1 MRIPGTILA
10 SLFAVSLG
18 LFLPAAA
25 QTGDP
30 PAKDEIIIVA
40 RTQEKTAERIFLSGD
55 VEIRYKDLRLF
66 ADRAELDP
74 VTKDCLAEGNVTIQ
88 LPEES
93 VSAER
98 IVINLETRLGRME
111 KADGMVAPSVFYG
124 AESIDKQELNL
135 YRLSKSWLTSC
146 SQPVPRW
153 KFSASR
159 ANFRKDEYVEM
170 WNAVFRI
177 KKVPLFYLPY
187 MRYPLNKD
195 RATGLLTPRIGWT
208 ENKGFNYEQSFYWV
222 IARNIDA
229 TFNLDYYSARGVG
242 GAVQTRYLFNKGT
255 GGELDV
261 YYFDFKPNPA
271 RNDPDT
277 AYIIRFDHNQPLPFG
292 FNLVAKVDLQS
303 SYDFLREFEDNFQR
317 AIVSNRSSQVY
328 LQKSWSHFNLSA
340 RVSRFETFTTATGGG
355 NSIISKS
362 TPQVSFNMLKV
373 RLLGPAYL
381 SFNSSYK
388 KWEYGWT
395 KDFDN
400 GTQRRSGDLAFSPV
414 LSVPFTVIPW
424 LTANASAS
432 VNLLYYTRSYAPGT
446 RTAVDESLFTK
457 NAVVSLDLVGPM
469 VSRVFRNKKGDPVFK
484 HSIEPFAVYRYD
496 SPVRDAD
503 RIITTY
509 ASFFQYHQ
517 VEYGIMN
524 RFYVKENAQPRE
536 LVQMRLAQTYYL
548 APETGPLGGFLIDG
562 KIPRFSEISGSL
574 RYYPAGKFSLDA
586 SAGYNPYYSEISS
599 LRLSA
604 NLGSRADNR
613 FLSVSWFKSTNTWAQ
628 DELSKLYGN
637 RHQISA
643 AGGLRIPGI
652 PVEMLGEIDY
662 NVQERKLLYTSAT
675 AVYHYQCL
683 DFIFEFRVFYYRLKP
698 ETQFKFS
705 FGLGNVGKTT
715 DFMGGF
721 GL

>member
-1 MRIPGTILA
+1 MRIPGTICA
-10 SLFAVSLG
+10 ALFAVSLG

-25 QTGDP
+25 QTGDS
-30 PAKDEIIIVA
+30 PAKDEITIVA
-40 RTQEKTAERIFLSGD
+40 RVQEKTADRIFLSGD
-55 VEIRYKDLRLF
+55 VEIRYKNLSLF
-66 ADRAELDP
+66 ADRAEIDP
-74 VTKDCLAEGNVTIQ
+74 ATKDCRAEGNVTIQ

-111 KADGMVAPSVFYG
+111 KADGMVEPTIFYG
-124 AESIDKQELNL
+124 AESIDKQEDDR
-135 YRLSKSWLTSC
+135 YRLSKTWLTSC

-159 ANFRKDEYVEM
+159 ANFRKDDYVEM

-195 RATGLLTPRIGWT
+195 RATGFLMPRIGYT
-208 ENKGFNYEQSFYWV
+208 ENKGFNYEQGFYWA

-229 TFNLDYYSARGVG
+229 TVNLDYYSARGVG

-255 GGELDV
+255 GGELDF
-261 YYFDFKPNPA
+261 YYFDFKPNPE

-303 SYDFLREFEDNFQR
+303 SYDFLREFESNFQR

-340 RVSRFETFTTATGGG
+340 RVSRFETFYSSTAGG
-355 NSIISKS
+355 NSIVSKS
-362 TPQVSFNMLKV
+362 TPQISFDMLKV

-381 SFNSSYK
+381 SFTSSYK

-395 KDFDN
+395 KDYKK
-400 GTQRRSGDLAFSPV
+400 GTQRRSGDLAFSPMI
-414 LSVPFTVIPW
+414 SVPFTAFPW
-424 LTANASAS
+424 LTANASAKA
-432 VNLLYYTRSYAPGT
+432 NLFYYTRSYLPGT
-446 RTAVDESLFTK
+446 KTAADESLFTK
-457 NAVVSLDLVGPM
+457 NAVVALDLVGPM

-484 HSIEPFAVYRYD
+484 HSIEPFAGYRYD

-503 RIITTY
+503 RIITSY

-524 RFYVKENAQPRE
+524 RFYIKESAQPRE

-548 APETGPLGGFLIDG
+548 APETGPLSDFLIDG
-562 KIPRFSEISGSL
+562 KPPRFSEISGSL

-586 SAGYNPYYSEISS
+586 SAGYNPYFSEISS

-604 NLGSRADNR
+604 NLGSRLDNR
-613 FLSVSWFKSTNTWAQ
+613 FLQVSWFKSTNTWAR

-662 NVQERKLLYTSAT
+662 NVQERKLLYTAAK

-683 DFIFEFRVFYYRLKP
+683 DFNFEFRVFYYRSKP
-698 ETQFKFS
+698 ETQFKFTL
-705 FGLGNVGKTT
+705 GLGNVGKTT
-715 DFMGGF
+715 DFLEGF
-721 GL
+721 GF

>member
-10 SLFAVSLG
+10 SLLAVSSG

-25 QTGDP
+25 QTGNP
-30 PAKDEIIIVA
+30 PAKDEMIIVA
-40 RTQEKTAERIFLSGD
+40 RTQEKTADRIFLSGD
-55 VEIRYKDLRLF
+55 VEVRYKDLVLF
-66 ADRAELDP
+66 ADRIEIDP
-74 VTKDCLAEGNVTIQ
+74 VTKDCLAEGNATIQ

-111 KADGMVAPSVFYG
+111 KADGMVEPTIFYG
-124 AESIDKQELNL
+124 AESIDKLDQDI
-135 YRLSKSWLTSC
+135 YRLSRSWLTSC

-153 KFSASR
+153 KFSASK

-195 RATGLLTPRIGWT
+195 RATGFLMPRIGYT

-255 GGELDV
+255 GGELDF

-271 RNDPDT
+271 RNDPDS

-303 SYDFLREFEDNFQR
+303 SYDFLREFESNYQR

-340 RVSRFETFTTATGGG
+340 RVSRFETFYTSSTGG

-362 TPQVSFNMLKV
+362 APQVSFDMLKV

-381 SFNSSYK
+381 SFTSSYK
-388 KWEYGWT
+388 KWEYGRA
-395 KDFDN
+395 KDYDK
-400 GTQRRSGDLAFSPV
+400 GTQRRSGDLAFSPM
-414 LSVPFTVIPW
+414 LSVPFTAFPW
-424 LTANASAS
+424 LTANASAKA
-432 VNLLYYTRSYAPGT
+432 NFFYYTRSYKPGT
-446 RTAVDESLFTK
+446 KTAVDESLFTK

-469 VSRVFRNKKGDPVFK
+469 ISRVFRNKKGDPVFK
-484 HSIEPFAVYRYD
+484 HSIEPFAAYRYD

-503 RIITTY
+503 RIITSY

-548 APETGPLGGFLIDG
+548 APETGPLSDFLIDG
-562 KIPRFSEISGSL
+562 KIPRFSEITGSL
-574 RYYPAGKFSLDA
+574 RYYPAGKFNLDA

-604 NLGSRADNR
+604 NLGSRTDSR

-628 DELSKLYGN
+628 DELSKLFGN
-637 RHQISA
+637 RHQINA

-652 PVEMLGEIDY
+652 PVEMLAEIDY

-683 DFIFEFRVFYYRLKP
+683 DFNFEFRVFYYRSKP

-705 FGLGNVGKTT
+705 LGLGNVGKTT

-721 GL
+721 GF